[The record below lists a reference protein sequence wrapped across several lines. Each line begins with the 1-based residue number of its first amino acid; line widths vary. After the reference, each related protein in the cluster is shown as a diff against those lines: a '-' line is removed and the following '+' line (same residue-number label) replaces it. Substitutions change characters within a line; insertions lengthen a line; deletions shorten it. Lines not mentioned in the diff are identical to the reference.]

1 MGQNGKKYATQLREP
16 TTALK
21 SDLASKVTFL
31 GLCFFSGLNDIL
43 YPPKAEKVK
52 KIWGGVP
59 GEFEGST
66 LLLIIFPAS
75 TQEGFLILE
84 GQFPL
89 KQCPELAQYSQAL
102 QMDQR

>member
-1 MGQNGKKYATQLREP
+1 MGGR
-16 TTALK
+16 
-21 SDLASKVTFL
+21 
-31 GLCFFSGLNDIL
+31 G
-43 YPPKAEKVK
+43 
-52 KIWGGVP
+52 P

-66 LLLIIFPAS
+66 LFLIIFPAS

-102 QMDQR
+102 QMDKR